1 MCWLLI
7 KLIEYCSVVLFP
19 PVPFLPC
26 LLPSF
31 LFPLCHP
38 LPTVSPPL
46 NHSLSPPFTPIKKL
60 TLIQSTSNVF
70 ISDTGL
76 NVKPISLTSISENWI
91 CKCRNL
97 I

>member
-70 ISDTGL
+70 ISDTG
-76 NVKPISLTSISENWI
+76 PISLTSISENWI